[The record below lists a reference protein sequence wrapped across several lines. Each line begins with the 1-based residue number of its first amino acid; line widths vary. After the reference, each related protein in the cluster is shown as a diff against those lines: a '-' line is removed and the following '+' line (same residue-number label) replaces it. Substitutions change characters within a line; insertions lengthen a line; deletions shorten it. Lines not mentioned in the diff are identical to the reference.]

1 MSSNIS
7 ALTFAACIACTGATA
22 ATFDFEADATAFWNV
37 GPSGDRYEG
46 TFDQVYDPA
55 SARSIAAGTDG
66 GNSVDGITV
75 TASAMNAN
83 GVADPFMDSGQAG
96 LGVCS
101 FGFDSGISECSS
113 NGGSNT
119 GDDNL
124 VDPEVLTLDFS
135 LRVLLD
141 GLKIRDAGHNLIT
154 SQADAIEI
162 NGDFYDTDASGQ
174 VILTGLGAATSFIF
188 TSNGT
193 GPGDE
198 IYLSVLDASLSKV
211 PLPAAGFL
219 LLGALGGL
227 GAMARRRKA

>member
-1 MSSNIS
+1 MISNIS
-7 ALTFAACIACTGATA
+7 ALTFAACIACTDATA

-55 SARSIAAGTDG
+55 SARSIAAGTNG

-101 FGFDSGISECSS
+101 NGFQTSGISQCSS

-135 LRVLLD
+135 LR
-141 GLKIRDAGHNLIT
+141 
-154 SQADAIEI
+154 S
-162 NGDFYDTDASGQ
+162 
-174 VILTGLGAATSFIF
+174 LT
-188 TSNGT
+188 
-193 GPGDE
+193 
-198 IYLSVLDASLSKV
+198 
-211 PLPAAGFL
+211 
-219 LLGALGGL
+219 
-227 GAMARRRKA
+227 

>member
-1 MSSNIS
+1 M
-7 ALTFAACIACTGATA
+7 
-22 ATFDFEADATAFWNV
+22 
-37 GPSGDRYEG
+37 
-46 TFDQVYDPA
+46 
-55 SARSIAAGTDG
+55 
-66 GNSVDGITV
+66 
-75 TASAMNAN
+75 
-83 GVADPFMDSGQAG
+83 
-96 LGVCS
+96 
-101 FGFDSGISECSS
+101 
-113 NGGSNT
+113 
-119 GDDNL
+119 
-124 VDPEVLTLDFS
+124 
-135 LRVLLD
+135 
-141 GLKIRDAGHNLIT
+141 KIRDAGHNLIT